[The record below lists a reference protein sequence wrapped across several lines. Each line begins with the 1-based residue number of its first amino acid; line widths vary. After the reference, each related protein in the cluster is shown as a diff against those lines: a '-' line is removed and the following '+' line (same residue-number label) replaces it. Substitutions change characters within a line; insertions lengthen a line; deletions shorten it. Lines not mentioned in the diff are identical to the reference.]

1 MFSSPTTAQV
11 QSSNTTANSSAAA
24 SATTT
29 TSTTT
34 ASRTAATTA
43 TTSAILTATTSSAS
57 ATTSSSSSAT
67 NSSVPGGLFA
77 SSSAANRPSRGD
89 AGFDCNIC
97 FDDVS
102 EPVVTRCGHL
112 FCWSCL
118 HAWLQRGVFECPV
131 CKAGVTQQNIIPLYG
146 RGAAEVDPRKSI
158 SPDPST
164 SASGAT
170 PQRPRAER
178 PQPPPPRQANGLF
191 GGNPFLTFNV
201 FPLGIGF
208 TFPQDGPSRHLT
220 EDEQRAQLVSL
231 AFLVLGFVILF
242 YLLLI

>member
-1 MFSSPTTAQV
+1 MSSFSTHTPSSSNSSTTDSLSTPPSNCPTTPIPAGP
-11 QSSNTTANSSAAA
+11 SSTSPADSTSWLPSIPF
-24 SATTT
+24 SAT
-29 TSTTT
+29 
-34 ASRTAATTA
+34 AAP
-43 TTSAILTATTSSAS
+43 SS
-57 ATTSSSSSAT
+57 
-67 NSSVPGGLFA
+67 GG
-77 SSSAANRPSRGD
+77 AA
-89 AGFDCNIC
+89 FDCNIC

-158 SPDPST
+158 ADPSSSP
-164 SASGAT
+164 SAAT

-178 PQPPPPRQANGLF
+178 PQPPPPRRPNGLF

-208 TFPQDGPSRHLT
+208 TFPHDGQSRQLT
-220 EDEQRAQLVSL
+220 EEEQRAQLVSL